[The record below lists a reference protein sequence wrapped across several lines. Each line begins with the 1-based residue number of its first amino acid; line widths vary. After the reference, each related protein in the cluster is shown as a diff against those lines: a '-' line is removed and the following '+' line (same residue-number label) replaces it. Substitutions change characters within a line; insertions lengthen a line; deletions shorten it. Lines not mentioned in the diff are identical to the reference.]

1 METGSG
7 EEKEMNNVDIKKT
20 TTTQMKIKKAT
31 INDGKFYIDGEE
43 INLLALLSSTFEDCV
58 FDVAVTEKTVEE
70 QDGE

>member
-20 TTTQMKIKKAT
+20 TTIQMKIKKAT
-31 INDGKFYIDGEE
+31 INNGKFYIDGEE
-43 INLLALLSSTFEDCV
+43 VNLLALLSSTFEDCI